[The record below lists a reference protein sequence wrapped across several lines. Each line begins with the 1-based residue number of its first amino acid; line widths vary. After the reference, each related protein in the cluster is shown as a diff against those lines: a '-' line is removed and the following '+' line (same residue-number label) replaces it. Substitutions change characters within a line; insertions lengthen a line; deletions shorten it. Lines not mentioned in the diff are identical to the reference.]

1 MKKFFKTAA
10 PILILICVLSLW
22 FNQNEAQ
29 SSLSS
34 ITKTNIESKK
44 VRISTGDIE
53 VIVTLNDSKAAEDFV
68 TLLPIT
74 TTLVERNNFAK
85 SMRLPRN
92 LVTDEKTTRNYELGN
107 LNYWDDGPSVSIV
120 YNDIYEQTIVP
131 IIPIGKAGNEA
142 KKLSNASGLVTL
154 ELVQE
159 KK

>member
-85 SMRLPRN
+85 
-92 LVTDEKTTRNYELGN
+92 TTRNYELGN

-120 YNDIYEQTIVP
+120 YHDIYEQTIVP
-131 IIPIGKAGNEA
+131 VIPIGKAGNEA

-154 ELVQE
+154 ELVKEE
-159 KK
+159 K